1 MRQELIINTIQIG
14 QLMETIISM
23 IGYFISL
30 DILRIYN
37 KHNFIRFLQIME
49 WNK

>member
-14 QLMETIISM
+14 QFIKTIISM

-30 DILRIYN
+30 VILRIYN
-37 KHNFIRFLQIME
+37 KHNFIRFLQME
-49 WNK
+49 WIK